1 MVPFPLHFQTKFCIE
16 ILINFYFFDDKKYL
30 NLRKEKEIVA
40 KQLSILQVYRY
51 RYIYSSKKVNAENF
65 FLNMAQLGNI
75 FP

>member
-30 NLRKEKEIVA
+30 NLRKEKETVA

-51 RYIYSSKKVNAENF
+51 RYIYSSKKVKAENF